1 MTDIDV
7 PQVADPE
14 VAAIVRA
21 EVEGRWPQ
29 DVSGLDEIVR
39 YGLMPFGKMMGPWLV
54 IRSSLA
60 VGGDI
65 ATVLPAAVAL
75 ECVQVGAMM
84 HDDIIDADGERRAKP
99 AAHTVFGKPTAI
111 VGGDGLFFHGFAALA
126 ECREAGAP
134 AARVA
139 QALAVLSKA
148 GVLIGDAAL
157 QEIRMSRGVCSVDD
171 YLGMISDKSGSL
183 LWMACGVGATLGG
196 ADDACLKAL
205 SDYSHQLGIA
215 YQIRD
220 DLMAYDGTRA
230 GKPNISDVRNGRPT
244 LPVLLAH
251 ERAPRDHRERIESL
265 LADTSMAVD
274 KRYAAMAEL
283 VDAYDGVEA
292 AREVS
297 HRHVRTAAKAL
308 ETLPPGVHR
317 DALADLTVPGRLV

>member
-21 EVEGRWPQ
+21 EVEGRWPH

-39 YGLMPFGKMMGPWLV
+39 YGLVPFGKMMGPWLV

-84 HDDIIDADGERRAKP
+84 HDDIIDRDGERRSKP
-99 AAHTVFGKPTAI
+99 AAHTVFGESTAI

-126 ECREAGAP
+126 ECRDAGVP

-139 QALAVLSKA
+139 QALEVLARA
-148 GVLIGDAAL
+148 GVRIGDAAL
-157 QEIRMSRGVCSVDD
+157 REIRMSRGICSVDT
-171 YLGMISDKSGSL
+171 YLGMIADKSGAL

-196 ADDACLKAL
+196 ADDTALKAL
-205 SDYSHQLGIA
+205 SEYSDQLGIA

-230 GKPNISDVRNGRPT
+230 GKPNVSDVRNGRPT

-251 ERAPRDHRERIESL
+251 ERAPEHQQRRIERL
-265 LADTSMAVD
+265 LADTSVPVEQ
-274 KRYAAMAEL
+274 RYEAMAEL
-283 VDAYDGVEA
+283 VRSYDGTAA

-297 HRHVRTAAKAL
+297 HRHVQLAASAL
-308 ETLPPGVHR
+308 QALPPGVHR